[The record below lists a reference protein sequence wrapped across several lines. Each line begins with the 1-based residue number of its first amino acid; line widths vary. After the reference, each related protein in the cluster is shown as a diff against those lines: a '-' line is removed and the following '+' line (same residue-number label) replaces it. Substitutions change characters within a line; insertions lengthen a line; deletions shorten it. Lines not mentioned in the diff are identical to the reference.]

1 MKKIFLP
8 LLVIISFVNSS
19 ELLDKT
25 EKIGVYENNSTTT
38 KESNTTQVYYTE
50 DEYLNAFPIK
60 SKRDEYFDEFYK
72 PLVYNKDDYEEVQKI
87 KLKKSYRSMAMMM
100 KEEGFDLALFDGY
113 DIGLFIYNNQRALVH
128 VGSFL
133 PKGMSGCVSVG
144 YYLMELNRRD
154 LKVRSFGWE
163 SGSVNAHP
171 MLEIEP
177 IVVEKKPLKN
187 KLNSIMKIEKKR

>member
-1 MKKIFLP
+1 MYQKILMS
-8 LLVIISFVNSS
+8 LLLILSAVFAN
-19 ELLDKT
+19 ELETYSL
-25 EKIGVYENNSTTT
+25 ENNRTTV

-72 PLVYNKDDYEEVQKI
+72 PLVYNKDDYKEVQKI

-128 VGSFL
+128 VGSFP
-133 PKGMSGCVSVG
+133 PKGVSGCISVG
-144 YYLMELNRRD
+144 YYLMELNGRD

-163 SGSVNAHP
+163 SGSLVYP
-171 MLEIEP
+171 PVFEP
-177 IVVEKKPLKN
+177 ELIVVPLPVVVVEKTN
-187 KLNSIMKIEKKR
+187 K

>member
-1 MKKIFLP
+1 MKK
-8 LLVIISFVNSS
+8 LLLLLLLSFTFANSS
-19 ELLDKT
+19 ELFDKT
-25 EKIGVYENNSTTT
+25 EKIEVYENNSTTA
-38 KESNTTQVYYTE
+38 KESNATQVYYTE
-50 DEYLNAFPIK
+50 EEYLKTFPTK
-60 SKRDEYFDEFYK
+60 SKRDEYFDKFYK

-128 VGSFL
+128 VGSF
-133 PKGMSGCVSVG
+133 PPNDMSGCISVG
-144 YYLMELNRRD
+144 YYLMELNGRD

-177 IVVEKKPLKN
+177 IVVEQPN
-187 KLNSIMKIEKKR
+187 N

>member
-1 MKKIFLP
+1 MYQKILMS
-8 LLVIISFVNSS
+8 LLLMISVVFAN
-19 ELLDKT
+19 ELETYCL
-25 EKIGVYENNSTTT
+25 ENNRTVV

-50 DEYLNAFPIK
+50 DEYLNTFPTK

-72 PLVYNKDDYEEVQKI
+72 PFVHDENDYGEVQNI

-100 KEEGFDLALFDGY
+100 KEEGFDLALFDSY

-128 VGSFL
+128 VGSFP
-133 PKGMSGCVSVG
+133 PKDVSGCISVG
-144 YYLMELNRRD
+144 YYLMELNGKD

-171 MLEIEP
+171 MLVIEP
-177 IVVEKKPLKN
+177 IVVEQPN
-187 KLNSIMKIEKKR
+187 K